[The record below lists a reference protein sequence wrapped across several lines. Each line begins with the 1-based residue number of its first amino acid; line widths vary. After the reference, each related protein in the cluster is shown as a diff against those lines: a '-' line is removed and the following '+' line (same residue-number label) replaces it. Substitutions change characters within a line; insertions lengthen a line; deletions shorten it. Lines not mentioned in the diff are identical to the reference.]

1 VFEANRRLPD
11 DPNVEWPKRDPAKDE
26 LPKVDPL
33 KFEPL
38 KFEPLKFDPPKLEPL
53 KREPLKPAPPRAGP
67 DREAHCVPER
77 ASDDALR
84 DGPNECQ
91 APSDL
96 PPL

>member
-1 VFEANRRLPD
+1 VFEANRLLPN

-26 LPKVDPL
+26 LPKFDPL
-33 KFEPL
+33 KL
-38 KFEPLKFDPPKLEPL
+38 DPLKFDPPKLELL
-53 KREPLKPAPPRAGP
+53 KRELLKPAPPRPGP

-91 APSDL
+91 PPSDL